1 VSRRA
6 PGSRTTGTLESATRR
21 AVMTRDAGLRR
32 VSAITRWS
40 VAGAAVLS
48 GALALIASK
57 AFDGHTVTT
66 TPASTANSPA
76 ADPPSASSSQLTPT
90 PPLGQPS
97 QGPAAAAQTPAV
109 VSGGS

>member
-1 VSRRA
+1 
-6 PGSRTTGTLESATRR
+6 
-21 AVMTRDAGLRR
+21 MTRDAGLRR

-40 VAGAAVLS
+40 VATAAVLS

-57 AFDGHTVTT
+57 AFHGRTVTT
-66 TPASTANSPA
+66 TPASSGARGADPA
-76 ADPPSASSSQLTPT
+76 ALGPSPVTAT